1 MLSSSDSRSVVVN
14 YVMRNLRTHN
24 FYVYKFIFCEFLN
37 LVNIIGQMYLMD
49 DFFGG
54 QFTTYGAEV
63 NDTEELNTSALHT
76 AHTTSYLHT
85 TRI

>member
-1 MLSSSDSRSVVVN
+1 MVN

-63 NDTEELNTSALHT
+63 MTLQDISHLDTPHLTWTPIHV
-76 AHTTSYLHT
+76 Y
-85 TRI
+85 R